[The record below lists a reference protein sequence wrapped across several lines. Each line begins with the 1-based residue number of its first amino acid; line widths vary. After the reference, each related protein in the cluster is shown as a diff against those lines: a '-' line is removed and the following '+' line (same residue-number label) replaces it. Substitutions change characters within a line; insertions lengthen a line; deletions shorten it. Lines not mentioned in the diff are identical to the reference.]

1 MPPSANRCQLR
12 GRRPFCTVQ
21 GARGQSF
28 RLGSLDLS
36 IRAATPTLRPARF
49 GTLNCPRGRRSESL
63 GDKAHPM
70 KTIFS
75 FLILPLLVG
84 CASDRVTEGPV
95 GLGQMAYVSGPRVRA
110 DSVIEDSRCPVD
122 VQCVQA
128 GRLVVR
134 ATVLGG
140 GWSKQVDLTL
150 GVPVDIADGKLTLAE
165 ATPSR
170 RAEGQ
175 GRESPAYRFTFKFEG
190 GL

>member
-1 MPPSANRCQLR
+1 
-12 GRRPFCTVQ
+12 
-21 GARGQSF
+21 
-28 RLGSLDLS
+28 
-36 IRAATPTLRPARF
+36 
-49 GTLNCPRGRRSESL
+49 
-63 GDKAHPM
+63 M